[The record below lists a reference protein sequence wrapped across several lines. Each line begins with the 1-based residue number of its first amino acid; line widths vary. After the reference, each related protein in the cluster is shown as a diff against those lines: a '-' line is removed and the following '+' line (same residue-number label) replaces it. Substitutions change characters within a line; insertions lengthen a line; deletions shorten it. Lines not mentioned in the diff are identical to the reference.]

1 MHTLYLRLLALSYLF
16 AFTSLLP
23 QMEALFG
30 PGGLTPTDWLF
41 REATLLAGPSLYFWQ
56 PQLFSLSN
64 LAWAGTFFS
73 LLLFVGI
80 GEWICLP
87 MLYLLYLSLVS
98 VGQDFLSYQWDMLLL
113 ESGFISILLARAHCI
128 DKRLHKAGFV
138 LLSWLL
144 FRLMFGSGLVK
155 LFTEDAAHSTWL
167 TLTALNYHFETQPLP
182 TPLAFFSHS
191 LPVIINKL
199 SCLATLIIEVMLPF
213 FIFKSGKLRT
223 AAALCFLLLQLLI
236 ALNGNY
242 GFFNLLTVALTVTL
256 FSDGQVHRAAK
267 LPAVDKILRPA
278 INAVKS
284 KILPERPVPQQA
296 KAPPLLSAV
305 LLSFALLQFF
315 ASTVALGTTAFG
327 SEFYS
332 FLPRPVRAFYS
343 VCQSYGMANSYGLFA
358 SMTTSRPE
366 IIIEGSEDGENFQ
379 EYVFRYKVGPV
390 DRPPPLVAPYQPR
403 LDWQLWFEALNSE
416 NGPPN
421 LWFLR
426 LMQAL
431 KDNNKEVSGLLEKNP
446 FAGVEHGPRFL
457 RAKVYDYRFT
467 SPQELYKTGHWWRRV
482 EKGIYAAL

>member
-1 MHTLYLRLLALSYLF
+1 MHTLYLRLLALSYFF

-23 QMEALFG
+23 QLEALFG
-30 PGGLTPTDWLF
+30 HSGLTPTDLLNPGGV
-41 REATLLAGPSLYFWQ
+41 TLLASPSLYFWQ

-64 LAWAGTFFS
+64 LTWAGTFLS
-73 LLLFVGI
+73 LLLLVGI

-87 MLYLLYLSLVS
+87 TLYLLYLSLVS
-98 VGQDFLSYQWDMLLL
+98 VGQVFLSYQWDMLLL
-113 ESGFISILLARAHCI
+113 ETGFISILLARAHFI
-128 DKRLHKAGFV
+128 DKRLHKIGFV

-191 LPVIINKL
+191 LPAIVNKL
-199 SCLATLIIEVMLPF
+199 SCLATLIIEVLLPF
-213 FIFKSGKLRT
+213 LIFKSGKLRT

-242 GFFNLLTVALTVTL
+242 GFFNLLTAALTVTL
-256 FSDGQVHRAAK
+256 FSDGQLQKATHLLAFGKQLSQA
-267 LPAVDKILRPA
+267 L
-278 INAVKS
+278 NAVSS
-284 KILPERPVPQQA
+284 KLFSKRPVPE
-296 KAPPLLSAV
+296 PTTPRLLRAV
-305 LLSFALLQFF
+305 LLTFALAQFL
-315 ASTVALGTTAFG
+315 ASTVAIGTTACG
-327 SEFYS
+327 TDFYYC
-332 FLPRPVRAFYS
+332 LPGPVRFFYS

-366 IIIEGSEDGENFQ
+366 IIIEGSDDGENFQ

-416 NGPPN
+416 SGRPN

-431 KDNNKEVSGLLEKNP
+431 KDNNKDVSGLLEENP
-446 FAGVEHGPRFL
+446 FAAAEHGPRFL

-467 SPQELYKTGHWWRRV
+467 SPQELYKTGHWWKRV